1 MKRDSKGR
9 FIKATKDEKASMKE
23 AWLRTAPKIR
33 LELERANSNLE
44 ATREQTSFIRKHGLD
59 LDPMIDSR
67 YIRPKTSMLNFII
80 ALVGSLLGIR

>member
-9 FIKATKDEKASMKE
+9 FIKATKSEKALMKE

-33 LELERANSNLE
+33 LELERANYNLE
-44 ATREQTSFIRKHGLD
+44 ATREQTAFIRKHGLD
-59 LDPMIDSR
+59 LEPMIDSR
-67 YIRPKTSMLNFII
+67 YIRPQQSRLAFII